1 MSELHGDMTLEQA
14 LSKVK
19 KVPMNVKEI
28 LSHPHQ
34 HKKGVSHST
43 LALTAGKSSP
53 TGDVAGA
60 LEKAKQTLNNM
71 MEETEAE
78 LDEAVLECT
87 EFDKHTVGVLDEN
100 TRLRAGLGEEVASA
114 RVDIAEATTVINE
127 AKMELESIRIAAEES
142 ATQCAAKM
150 AMGKK
155 VESAKFEQPKA
166 ILTKTH
172 KKTQ

>member
-1 MSELHGDMTLEQA
+1 MTLEQA

-53 TGDVAGA
+53 TGDVPGA

-71 MEETEAE
+71 MEETEME
-78 LDEAVLECT
+78 LDEAILECT

-100 TRLRAGLGEEVASA
+100 TRLRAGLGEEVAQA
-114 RVDIAEATTVINE
+114 RADIADAQQVMNE
-127 AKMELESIRIAAEES
+127 AKMELESIRAAAEEH
-142 ATQCAAKM
+142 AA
-150 AMGKK
+150 ACEVSIK
-155 VESAKFEQPKA
+155 VARD
-166 ILTKTH
+166 
-172 KKTQ
+172 